1 MSLLFRANF
10 GCGPATGLEL
20 VRLEHART
28 LLMRTNMS
36 VTAIARDSGYADP
49 LHFSRRFRAVL
60 GRSPRAYRRDQGT
73 AETTP
78 ELLAIAPLART
89 LTST

>member
-1 MSLLFRANF
+1 
-10 GCGPATGLEL
+10 
-20 VRLEHART
+20 
-28 LLMRTNMS
+28 MS
-36 VTAIARDSGYADP
+36 VTAVARDSGYADP

-60 GRSPRAYRRDQGT
+60 GRTPRTYRRAGGT